1 MKKDSIRSFVA
12 AGAICLALL
21 PGAYAQEGGFVD
33 FGTLNPTGD
42 NQFVEV
48 NIKSNLIAMV
58 ASLTKKSEP
67 EVTQVIEGLKQIRV
81 NVVGLS
87 KENRDDMK
95 KRITNIRETLDKGG
109 WERIVTAVEKNQDIG
124 VFLKTKDAK
133 TVEGVCVTVMEKDQL
148 VLINVVG
155 NIQPE
160 KLAVVGERFDLEP
173 LKHVP
178 ARPHKAPKAAP
189 DSDKDSTKS

>member
-1 MKKDSIRSFVA
+1 MKKSIRSFVA
-12 AGAICLALL
+12 AGAVCLALVSS
-21 PGAYAQEGGFVD
+21 ARAEDAGFVD
-33 FGTLNPTGD
+33 FGTLNPTGE

-58 ASLTKKSEP
+58 AALTKKTEP

-81 NVVGLS
+81 NVLGLT

-95 KRITNIRETLDKGG
+95 KRITGIRETLDKTG
-109 WERIVTAVEKNQDIG
+109 WERIVTAIEKNQDIG

-133 TVEGVCVTVMEKDQL
+133 TVEGICVTVVDKDQV

-178 ARPHKAPKAAP
+178 PRPKAKETQP
-189 DSDKDSTKS
+189 DKDSTKS

>member
-1 MKKDSIRSFVA
+1 MKKSIRSFVA
-12 AGAICLALL
+12 AGAVCLALTS
-21 PGAYAQEGGFVD
+21 AARAQEAGFVD
-33 FGTLNPTGD
+33 FGTLNPSGE

-58 ASLTKKSEP
+58 AALTKKTEP

-81 NVVGLS
+81 NVLGLT

-95 KRITNIRETLDKGG
+95 KRVTGIRESLDKSG
-109 WERIVTAVEKNQDIG
+109 WERIVTAIEKHQDIG

-133 TVEGVCVTVMEKDQL
+133 TVEGICVTVVDKDQV

-178 ARPHKAPKAAP
+178 PRPHKSKGTQA
-189 DSDKDSTKS
+189 DTDSTKS